1 MFGWGEVGIIAVLA
15 IILLGPDKLP
25 EVFRTL
31 GKIYGEYKKAKRRFE
46 LELIYG
52 YEIPSRELIDELA
65 RKRMEELG
73 IGDFNVK
80 EFEKKL

>member
-1 MFGWGEVGIIAVLA
+1 MFGWGELGIIAILA

-52 YEIPSRELIDELA
+52 YEIPSKELIDELA

-73 IGDFNVK
+73 INDFK
-80 EFEKKL
+80 IEDFEKKL